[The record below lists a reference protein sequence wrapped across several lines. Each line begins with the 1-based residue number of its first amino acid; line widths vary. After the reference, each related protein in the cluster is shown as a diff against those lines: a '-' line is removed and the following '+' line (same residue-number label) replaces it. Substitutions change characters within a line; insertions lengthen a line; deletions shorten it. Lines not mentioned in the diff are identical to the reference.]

1 MVLTSACACA
11 AFGLL
16 AIGVSTDY
24 WLFTSDLQKEE
35 LNDTD
40 KYENHW
46 SGLWRTCRVD
56 GYFPTRMD
64 CNYIMYFTPSDEKE
78 GLPQTQAILLTMRR
92 STWFPL
98 ASLLILLIGTI
109 ICFVGQCKS
118 GRKSLTFVCGI
129 LFVLA
134 GLCTLVGIILYI
146 GSITEEVGSKGK
158 PSGDEKAPFKYNYGA
173 SFIMTVCSFV
183 LTELSGVFSV
193 YLYITRY
200 KQKHRKK
207 LQQMLKGEQNDR
219 GNRWRYRKPTNH
231 SRERSASRER
241 CSRDHSMSRS
251 DSYYTYTPISDNVS
265 NELSNYTF
273 PREVS
278 RNTISTTVDT
288 HAPPRCDYRDH
299 VVRENNTTR
308 ELMTIPLPPEAIV
321 RRTTPVWWD
330 FVLIFFLNFWSTIR
344 CSMTIKRLTKGTK
357 THTVSI
363 LPFSNKRL

>member
-1 MVLTSACACA
+1 MRKRLTSWP
-11 AFGLL
+11 FKPLIISERWIPLTLL
-16 AIGVSTDY
+16 R
-24 WLFTSDLQKEE
+24 
-35 LNDTD
+35 
-40 KYENHW
+40 EN
-46 SGLWRTCRVD
+46 
-56 GYFPTRMD
+56 
-64 CNYIMYFTPSDEKE
+64 CNKV
-78 GLPQTQAILLTMRR
+78 AILTYLIWLIFL
-92 STWFPL
+92 WF
-98 ASLLILLIGTI
+98 
-109 ICFVGQCKS
+109 FVF
-118 GRKSLTFVCGI
+118 L
-129 LFVLA
+129 

-158 PSGDEKAPFKYNYGA
+158 PSGDEKVQFKYNYGA

-207 LQQMLKGEQNDR
+207 LQQMFKGEQNDR

-231 SRERSASRER
+231 SRERSASRDR

-288 HAPPRCDYRDH
+288 HAPPRDHRDH
-299 VVRENNTTR
+299 VVRENNTR
-308 ELMTIPLPPEAIV
+308 ELMTVPLPPEAIV
-321 RRTTPVWWD
+321 RRTTPVWLIQVD
-330 FVLIFFLNFWSTIR
+330 FFVNHSVLFDNQTADTRHKIICIIIWFPIAIFKEGGFVTFRDGERLASKYVIFER
-344 CSMTIKRLTKGTK
+344 MAIKLY
-357 THTVSI
+357 
-363 LPFSNKRL
+363 FSNSSRRIKLQWFEYFDLYETYIKTFL

>member
-1 MVLTSACACA
+1 MIIDFSITCSVHLGHSYLDGC
-11 AFGLL
+11 
-16 AIGVSTDY
+16 
-24 WLFTSDLQKEE
+24 
-35 LNDTD
+35 
-40 KYENHW
+40 
-46 SGLWRTCRVD
+46 WR
-56 GYFPTRMD
+56 
-64 CNYIMYFTPSDEKE
+64 
-78 GLPQTQAILLTMRR
+78 ILLN
-92 STWFPL
+92 WFSIINMIIFL
-98 ASLLILLIGTI
+98 YKTALFDLLFLWFLLSSL
-109 ICFVGQCKS
+109 
-118 GRKSLTFVCGI
+118 
-129 LFVLA
+129 

-158 PSGDEKAPFKYNYGA
+158 PSGDEKVPFKYNYGA

-207 LQQMLKGEQNDR
+207 LQQMLKGEQNNR

-231 SRERSASRER
+231 SRERSASRDR

-288 HAPPRCDYRDH
+288 HAPPRNDYRDH

-330 FVLIFFLNFWSTIR
+330 FVVVFFLFLVNHSVLYDNQTADWRHKNTYSFLFAIFKKRWWKVVDKMR
-344 CSMTIKRLTKGTK
+344 C
-357 THTVSI
+357 HNV
-363 LPFSNKRL
+363 

>member
-1 MVLTSACACA
+1 M
-11 AFGLL
+11 
-16 AIGVSTDY
+16 
-24 WLFTSDLQKEE
+24 
-35 LNDTD
+35 
-40 KYENHW
+40 
-46 SGLWRTCRVD
+46 
-56 GYFPTRMD
+56 
-64 CNYIMYFTPSDEKE
+64 
-78 GLPQTQAILLTMRR
+78 
-92 STWFPL
+92 
-98 ASLLILLIGTI
+98 
-109 ICFVGQCKS
+109 
-118 GRKSLTFVCGI
+118 
-129 LFVLA
+129 
-134 GLCTLVGIILYI
+134 
-146 GSITEEVGSKGK
+146 GSKGK

-330 FVLIFFLNFWSTIR
+330 FVLIFFF
-344 CSMTIKRLTKGTK
+344 
-357 THTVSI
+357 
-363 LPFSNKRL
+363 

>member
-1 MVLTSACACA
+1 MDGEGFYKLIFYSKYDYFSILNSTIWFTFSLIF
-11 AFGLL
+11 AFFFL
-16 AIGVSTDY
+16 
-24 WLFTSDLQKEE
+24 
-35 LNDTD
+35 
-40 KYENHW
+40 
-46 SGLWRTCRVD
+46 
-56 GYFPTRMD
+56 
-64 CNYIMYFTPSDEKE
+64 
-78 GLPQTQAILLTMRR
+78 
-92 STWFPL
+92 
-98 ASLLILLIGTI
+98 
-109 ICFVGQCKS
+109 
-118 GRKSLTFVCGI
+118 
-129 LFVLA
+129 

-219 GNRWRYRKPTNH
+219 GNRWKYRKPTNH

-321 RRTTPVWWD
+321 RRTTPVWGD
-330 FVLIFFLNFWSTIR
+330 FVLFFFFNFWSTIR

>member
-1 MVLTSACACA
+1 MRRNWTSWPFKPLIINEWWIHLA
-11 AFGLL
+11 LL
-16 AIGVSTDY
+16 RE
-24 WLFTSDLQKEE
+24 K
-35 LNDTD
+35 
-40 KYENHW
+40 
-46 SGLWRTCRVD
+46 
-56 GYFPTRMD
+56 
-64 CNYIMYFTPSDEKE
+64 CNKV
-78 GLPQTQAILLTMRR
+78 AILSYLI
-92 STWFPL
+92 WLVF
-98 ASLLILLIGTI
+98 LLFFVIL
-109 ICFVGQCKS
+109 
-118 GRKSLTFVCGI
+118 
-129 LFVLA
+129 

-158 PSGDEKAPFKYNYGA
+158 PSGDEKVQFKYNYGA

-207 LQQMLKGEQNDR
+207 LQQMFKGEQNDR

-231 SRERSASRER
+231 SRERSASRDR

-288 HAPPRCDYRDH
+288 HAPPRDHRDH
-299 VVRENNTTR
+299 VVRENNTR
-308 ELMTIPLPPEAIV
+308 ELMTVPLPPEAIV
-321 RRTTPVWWD
+321 RRTTPVWLIQVD
-330 FVLIFFLNFWSTIR
+330 FLSTIR
-344 CSMTIKRLTKGTK
+344 CSLTIKRLTQGTK
-357 THTVSI
+357 SFVLFPIAIFKEGSFVT
-363 LPFSNKRL
+363 FRDGER